1 MTPRCSSHLSLT
13 PIGGPLIVRPM
24 GMSRRVR
31 RWLPVG
37 LGILAAVAILAVLT
51 SAGDGAVDLV
61 CNIGTN
67 LDQPAYERCI
77 AELPAL
83 QAQHAED
90 MRVRIAMRPVVSLA
104 GGVIVAL
111 AAHLTVRSRTPKYP
125 PVEDDPRTVAGGPG
139 PGDIGGHKDVAVP

>member
-1 MTPRCSSHLSLT
+1 
-13 PIGGPLIVRPM
+13 M

-31 RWLPVG
+31 RALPVG
-37 LGILAAVAILAVLT
+37 LGIFAAVAILAVLAL
-51 SAGDGAVDLV
+51 AGYGAVDLV

-90 MRVRIAMRPVVSLA
+90 MRVGTAMRPVVALA

-111 AAHLTVRSRTPKYP
+111 AAHLMVRSLTP
-125 PVEDDPRTVAGGPG
+125 
-139 PGDIGGHKDVAVP
+139 